1 MPGPRPKL
9 ADALLERR
17 RAITATLAALF
28 GCLTVAIGAGEGLD
42 QMLREGR
49 DALRAHAA
57 SGEVQIV
64 EIDARSLNA
73 LGRWPVPR
81 RHHGKLIDR
90 LHAAGA
96 RAIAFDVDFS
106 ASSTAVEDAALA
118 AALERAD
125 GSVILPTFRQQA
137 GSSSSDSVD
146 NIPAIPFRDNA
157 FLAGVNVIP
166 DGDGYVRRVPL
177 GVETLGVTRPSLP
190 SIVAERQASAGE
202 SFAVDFS
209 IDPASVPRHSF
220 IDLIEGR
227 VPAAA
232 LAGKRIIIGATAIET
247 GDRYAVPRHGVLPG
261 VVIQALAAETLLQ
274 GPVPRDAGG
283 LVPLLLALAL
293 IGWTMRA
300 GPRPVRCAV
309 FALGGMLILMLPL
322 LGEKMFALS
331 FQLAP
336 ALTALVTAGVGALAL
351 HFAQRFR
358 HRAVVDQDSGL
369 ANLAALEA
377 DASGKGAGLIVV
389 ARIERFAARAA
400 GLGPAMT
407 TRLVRGIAERLA
419 LAAGGRIYR
428 VDEGSLAWIE
438 DQAGDAALGQRLDTL
453 SVMMRSPVDCGRPV
467 DVTLTFGIAGPAA
480 GGPKQQIAHAA
491 LAAVHAADGGKRWER
506 FTGEDSDETSW
517 HLSLLSELDAAM
529 AAGRVWNAY
538 QPKLDL
544 RSGRIVGVE
553 ALVRWSH
560 PSRGLIGPDQFIPL
574 VEQHGRVRDLTDHVL
589 AAALADADRWREQG
603 HDLGM
608 AVNVSATLLA
618 DAEFVALVRARL
630 EACGLPRDRITLE
643 VTETAAMRNPE
654 IAIAALESWRALGVQ
669 ISIDDFG
676 TGQSSLGYL
685 QKLPATELKIDKS
698 FIGALVGDR
707 RNAVLVRSTIA
718 MAHELGLNVVA
729 EGVETAECLAQLRE
743 MDCDTVQGWLVGYPV
758 AAEAFTALLEI
769 RGRAAA

>member
-1 MPGPRPKL
+1 MLGPRRKL
-9 ADALLERR
+9 VDALLGRR
-17 RAITATLAALF
+17 RLVSATLAALL
-28 GCLTVAIGAGEGLD
+28 GCLTLAIGAGQGLD
-42 QMLREGR
+42 QVMREGR
-49 DALRAHAA
+49 DALRAHPA
-57 SGEVQIV
+57 SGEVHIV
-64 EIDARSLNA
+64 EIDARSLDA

-81 RHHGKLIDR
+81 RYHGRLIDR
-90 LHAAGA
+90 LHDAGA

-106 ASSTAVEDAALA
+106 ASSTAAEDAALA
-118 AALERAD
+118 TALERAG

-137 GSSSSDSVD
+137 GGSSSYSVD
-146 NIPAIPFRDNA
+146 NIPAKPFRDNA

-177 GVETLGVTRPSLP
+177 GVETMGVTRPSLP

-220 IDLIEGR
+220 IDLVEGR
-227 VPAAA
+227 VPATAI
-232 LAGKRIIIGATAIET
+232 AGKRIIVGATAIET

-261 VVIQALAAETLLQ
+261 FVIQALATETLLQ

-283 LVPLLLALAL
+283 LLPLLLALAL

-300 GPRPVRCAV
+300 GPRPLRCAV
-309 FALGGMLILMLPL
+309 FALGGALILMLPL
-322 LGEKMFALS
+322 FGERMFALS

-336 ALTALVTAGVGALAL
+336 ALSALAAAGLGALGL
-351 HFAQRFR
+351 HLAQRFR
-358 HRAVVDQDSGL
+358 HRALVDQNSGL

-377 DASGKGAGLIVV
+377 DAGQGAGLIVV
-389 ARIERFAARAA
+389 ARVDRFAAMAA

-407 TRLVRGIAERLA
+407 TSLVRRIAERLA
-419 LAAGGRIYR
+419 FADGGRIYR

-438 DQAGDAALGQRLDTL
+438 SQAGEDTLDQRLDTL
-453 SVMMRSPVDCGRPV
+453 CVMMRSPVDCGRPV
-467 DVTLTFGIAGPAA
+467 DVTLTFGIAAA
-480 GGPKQQIAHAA
+480 AAAGPKQQIANAA
-491 LAAVHAADGGKRWER
+491 LAAVHAAAGGKRWER
-506 FTGEDSDETSW
+506 FTGEASDETSW

-529 AAGRVWNAY
+529 AAGLVWNAY

-544 RSGRIVGVE
+544 ESGRIVGVE
-553 ALVRWSH
+553 ALVRWNH
-560 PSRGLIGPDQFIPL
+560 PTRGLIAPDQFIPL
-574 VEQHGRVRDLTDHVL
+574 VEQHGRARDLTAHVL
-589 AAALADADRWREQG
+589 AGALADADRWREQG

-618 DAEFVALVRARL
+618 DAEFVALVRSRL
-630 EACGLPRDRITLE
+630 EACRLERDKITLE
-643 VTETAAMRNPE
+643 VTETAAMRDPDT
-654 IAIAALESWRALGVQ
+654 AIAALESWRALGVQ

-718 MAHELGLNVVA
+718 MAHELGLKVVA
-729 EGVETAECLAQLRE
+729 EGVETADCLAQLRE
-743 MDCDTVQGWLVGYPV
+743 MGCDTVQGWLVGHPV
-758 AAEAFTALLEI
+758 AADAFEALLEN

>member
-1 MPGPRPKL
+1 MFRLRRKL
-9 ADALLERR
+9 LDALIERR
-17 RAITATLAALF
+17 RALSATLAALL
-28 GCLTVAIGAGEGLD
+28 GCAVLVVGAGQGID
-42 QMLREGR
+42 QALREGR
-49 DALRAHAA
+49 DALRAHPA
-57 SGEVQIV
+57 SGEVHIV

-81 RHHGKLIDR
+81 RYHGRLVDR

-96 RAIAFDVDFS
+96 RSIAFDVDFS
-106 ASSTAVEDAALA
+106 STSTAAEDRALA
-118 AALERAD
+118 AALERAG

-137 GSSSSDSVD
+137 GGSTSYSVD
-146 NIPAIPFRDNA
+146 NIPAMPFRNNA

-166 DGDGYVRRVPL
+166 DSDGYVRRIPL
-177 GVETLGVTRPSLP
+177 GVETVGVTRPSLP

-202 SFAVDFS
+202 TFVIDYS

-232 LAGKRIIIGATAIET
+232 VAGKRLIVGATAIET

-261 VVIQALAAETLLQ
+261 VVIQALATETLLA
-274 GPVPRDAGG
+274 GPVPRDAGA

-293 IGWTMRA
+293 IAGTLRA
-300 GPRPVRCAV
+300 GTRPVRCAL
-309 FALGGMLILMLPL
+309 FAVGTAALLALPL
-322 LGEKMFALS
+322 LGEAWFALS
-331 FQLAP
+331 VRLAP
-336 ALTALVTAGVGALAL
+336 ALAALAVAGLGTLSLHIALRFRQRALV
-351 HFAQRFR
+351 
-358 HRAVVDQDSGL
+358 DQASGL

-377 DASGKGAGLIVV
+377 DAAEGRGGQIVV
-389 ARIERFAARAA
+389 ALIDRFAAIAA

-407 TRLVRGIAERLA
+407 ASLVRGVAERLA
-419 LAAGGRIYR
+419 LIDGGRIYR
-428 VDEGSLAWIE
+428 VDEGRLGWV
-438 DQAGDAALGQRLDTL
+438 DDPAGEATLGQRLDAL

-467 DVTLTFGIAGPAA
+467 DVTLTFGIAEPAA
-480 GGPKQQIAHAA
+480 GGPKQQIANAS
-491 LAAVHAADGGKRWER
+491 LAAVHAACGGKRWER

-544 RSGRIVGVE
+544 KSGRIVGAE
-553 ALVRWSH
+553 ALVRWNH

-574 VEQHGRVRDLTDHVL
+574 VEQHGRARDLTAHVL
-589 AAALADADRWREQG
+589 AAALADAGRWRAQG
-603 HDLGM
+603 GDFGI

-618 DAEFVALVRARL
+618 DDEFVALVGEMLAGS
-630 EACGLPRDRITLE
+630 ALPRDRITLE
-643 VTETAAMRNPE
+643 VTETAAMRDPE
-654 IAIAALESWRALGVQ
+654 LAIAALASWRALGVQ

-698 FIGALVGDR
+698 FIGAMVGDR
-707 RNAVLVRSTIA
+707 RNAVLVRSTVA
-718 MAHELGLNVVA
+718 MAHELGLKVVA
-729 EGVETAECLAQLRE
+729 EGVETEACLAMLRE
-743 MDCDTVQGWLVGYPV
+743 MDCDIVQGWLIGHPLP
-758 AAEAFTALLEI
+758 ADAFAALLEI
-769 RGRAAA
+769 QARAAA